1 MLVLVL
7 DTSTPVVTAG
17 VVLVRRPPE
26 LLAELAAGRTPE
38 PLAVLAQRTVDS
50 PFAHAEQLI
59 PLARRALADAGHT
72 LRDVEAV
79 VVGLGPGPFT
89 GLRVG
94 IATAAA
100 LGDALDLPVHGV
112 PSHDAIAR
120 TVRPESPG
128 SAAGLVVVTD
138 ARRREVYLSGYAA
151 DGRRIRGPEVLAPAA
166 VVTDAAAVTGA
177 GAPLVAALNLP
188 VLDATIPLAAGLA
201 GCAVQALLTGTVPGP
216 LTPLYLR
223 RPDAVPPKP
232 RTVLTR

>member
-17 VVLVRRPPE
+17 VVVLRRPHE
-26 LLAELAAGRTPE
+26 LVAELDAGRTPE
-38 PLAVLAQRTVDS
+38 PVTVVAEHTVDS

-59 PLARRALADAGHT
+59 PLARRALGEAGNT
-72 LRDVEAV
+72 LRDLDAV

-120 TVRPESPG
+120 TVRSE
-128 SAAGLVVVTD
+128 AGLLVVTD

-151 DGRRIRGPEVLAPAA
+151 GGRRIRGPEVLAPAA
-166 VVTDAAAVTGA
+166 VVTDAGAVTGA
-177 GAPLVAALNLP
+177 GAPLVAALGLP
-188 VLDATIPLAAGLA
+188 VLAAIAPLSAGLA
-201 GCAVQALLTGTVPGP
+201 GCAVPGLLTGAVPGP

-232 RTVLTR
+232 RTVLAP